1 MSVLFQMRD
10 EASVIIENLR
20 KGQCN
25 FLIYIIVLYNLHIL
39 YWFVYVSL
47 LMYSLKNLNGLCMY
61 TLNRLI

>member
-1 MSVLFQMRD
+1 MSVLFQIRD

-20 KGQCN
+20 RGQCN

-47 LMYSLKNLNGLCMY
+47 LMYTLKNLNGLCIY
-61 TLNRLI
+61 TLNRLV

>member
-10 EASVIIENLR
+10 EASVMIENLR

>member
-10 EASVIIENLR
+10 EASVMIENLR

-47 LMYSLKNLNGLCMY
+47 LMYTLKNLNGLCIY